1 MKKKSK
7 INALFKNNKFVFA
20 FSLVMSF
27 VIWCAVVITVSPQTT
42 KVIRNVKVVI
52 DESVSSKFGLVSFG
66 DNEFYVDVTVTG
78 KKYQISALTKDD
90 IVVRALTNNVKKAG
104 DHNLQ
109 LLAEPV
115 DGSTHYTIN
124 STSQNTIN
132 VFFDEMVTGR
142 SYTIEPE
149 IITNGSP
156 IVGEGF
162 SYGAIDLSEYT
173 VNISGPA
180 SEINRIHK
188 VVTKYT
194 LTEPLISNLST
205 ETQII
210 PVDINGNS
218 DFKYLEFSGNVVLT
232 IPVFKV
238 KVLET
243 AVYFKN
249 VPEFY
254 HTSPLAYVISPHK
267 AEFDTSVDEYANID
281 TYYVGT
287 IDFRKLSPDNTDF
300 EFYYDDP
307 DTIEPNDRE
316 FVVSVDLSGYT
327 QDYFSVSSEDVVV
340 NNPEN
345 IDCTVRG
352 LSNIVVVG
360 KQASIDNITEDK
372 ISVEI
377 DLSGIEFE
385 PGECKEV
392 PATVLVDSSDCWVYG
407 SYVVYVTAK

>member
-1 MKKKSK
+1 MNKKSK
-7 INALFKNNKFVFA
+7 INTLFKNNKFVLV
-20 FSLVMSF
+20 FSLVLAF
-27 VIWCAVVITVSPQTT
+27 IIWCAVVITVSPQTT

-52 DESVSSKFGLVSFG
+52 DESVSSKFGLVPFG

-78 KKYQISALTKDD
+78 KKYQISGLTKDD

-109 LLAEPV
+109 LLPEPV
-115 DGSTHYTIN
+115 DGSDYYTID

-142 SYTIEPE
+142 AFTIEPE

-162 SYGAIDLSEYT
+162 SYGAVDLSEYT
-173 VNISGPA
+173 VTISGPA

-194 LTEPLISNLST
+194 ISEPLVSNLST
-205 ETQII
+205 ESQII

-218 DFKYLEFSGNVVLT
+218 DFQFLEYSGNVVLT
-232 IPVFKV
+232 IPVFKL
-238 KVLET
+238 KVLTT

-249 VPEFY
+249 VPELY
-254 HTSPLAYVISPHK
+254 YTQPLEYVVSPFK
-267 AEFDTSVDEYANID
+267 AEFETSVEDYATTD

-287 IDFRKLSPDNTDF
+287 IDFRKLSPNNTEF

-307 DTIEPNDRE
+307 DTVETQDKT
-316 FVVSVDLSGYT
+316 FTVSVDLNGYT
-327 QDYFSVSSEDVVV
+327 QEYFSVTAGDVII
-340 NNPEN
+340 NNPDN
-345 IDCTVRG
+345 LDCTVRG

-377 DLSGIEFE
+377 DLSGIEIAS
-385 PGECKEV
+385 GECKEV
-392 PATVLVDSSDCWVYG
+392 PATVTVNSADCWVYG
-407 SYVVYVTAK
+407 TYMVYVTAN